1 MSLVTVRSPYTMC
14 HRRTELNESQKR
26 RVYCCSTLLF
36 LCLFSKLLYVKEI
49 ASLLVLQALCEDLTK
64 KAADL
69 TSENESLKRVCV
81 NPT

>member
-1 MSLVTVRSPYTMC
+1 MSHKKDMYIVA
-14 HRRTELNESQKR
+14 
-26 RVYCCSTLLF
+26 LLF
-36 LCLFSKLLYVKEI
+36 LCLFFKLLYVKEI

>member
-1 MSLVTVRSPYTMC
+1 MS
-14 HRRTELNESQKR
+14 
-26 RVYCCSTLLF
+26 
-36 LCLFSKLLYVKEI
+36 KEI

-69 TSENESLKRVCV
+69 TLENESLKRVCI